1 MSRRLIFTN
10 QANQYDSGNYT
21 YGAGVGARS
30 RFVRSVLKRK
40 ATKTQAPPIYDLI
53 HYLVK
58 KGFSIIPEKSN
69 AGLERVSIS
78 DDGGRVAL
86 LLLETPN
93 IVTKSVLIFDYRTPT
108 ASEWTTVLIA
118 KGDDVNKT
126 YGVADAH
133 DKKYWV
139 QVGNAIQGDSSIS
152 LGMQGIE
159 LSGDGN
165 NIILASP
172 SGEGGGTGLIECYEL
187 NGGTWS
193 NMNTQIEGVDFNTSI
208 FCISGANNRDRIVV
222 GYSAEFY
229 DSANVPNGESL
240 SDYGE
245 NGAVMAYEL
254 RHVTQSE
261 WEALP
266 AVNRVQKGNSSGD
279 SWSAVS
285 DPSDSTRSEKKWFIS
300 DFSKPIIPKALLSTG
315 LTFGYSLSITEDGY
329 FIAVGSLLCTRDSS
343 DDTKLVSSSNEGVVQ
358 LYRSP
363 NHPDSS
369 SSDACELLHTFTIG
383 DLLGNSAS
391 SIPSSQLGIN
401 VGISP
406 DGKSL
411 ALVCSNIIMTSGT
424 VNPAGMVFL
433 VNINST
439 STSSISFEAAR
450 VTAGTVQGNEGDRFG
465 FPGCLSFS
473 KNNLLVISSYAL
485 SNGYVNLYHK
495 EGNSWSMK
503 KQLVLGERI
512 LASTISK
519 DGSAVIIG
527 DDTTEYISDSVNY
540 TDAGSGRIYLIES
553 EVKERV

>member
-40 ATKTQAPPIYDLI
+40 ATKTQAPPIYDLL

-58 KGFSIIPEKSN
+58 KGFSIIPQESN

-78 DDGGRVAL
+78 DDGGRVAIL
-86 LLLETPN
+86 LIDTN
-93 IVTKSVLIFDYRTPT
+93 SALIFDYRTPT

-118 KGDDVNKT
+118 KGDDVNNM
-126 YGVADAH
+126 YGEAEAFN
-133 DKKYWV
+133 KKYWV
-139 QVGNAIQGDSSIS
+139 QVGNVIQGDPSIY
-152 LGMQGIE
+152 LGLQGME

-165 NIILASP
+165 NIIFASP
-172 SGEGGGTGLIECYEL
+172 SEESSGQIECYEL

-193 NMNTQIEGVDFNTSI
+193 NMDTQIEGVDNNTYI
-208 FCISGANNRDRIVV
+208 FHISGANNQDRIVV
-222 GYSAEFY
+222 GRPTENYNI
-229 DSANVPNGESL
+229 ANVPAGENSD
-240 SDYGE
+240 DYGE
-245 NGAVMAYEL
+245 NGAVFAYEL

-261 WEALP
+261 WEAP
-266 AVNRVQKGNSSGD
+266 SGNRVQKGNSSSD
-279 SWSAVS
+279 SWTAVMDS
-285 DPSDSTRSEKKWFIS
+285 SDSTRSDKKWFIL
-300 DFSKPIIPKALLSTG
+300 DFSKPIIPKATSSTM
-315 LTFGYSLSITEDGY
+315 LTFGYSVSITEDGY
-329 FIAVGSLLCTRDSS
+329 FIAVGSLTCTRDSS
-343 DDTKLVSSSNEGVVQ
+343 DDTKLVTSNDEGVVQ

-369 SSDACELLHTFTIG
+369 SSDACELLRTFTIG
-383 DLLGNSAS
+383 DLLGQTGAS

-401 VGISP
+401 SGISP

-411 ALVCSNIIMTSGT
+411 ALVCSNIIMTSGGGSGMFS
-424 VNPAGMVFL
+424 PAGNVFL

-439 STSSISFEAAR
+439 STSSISFEVAR

-473 KNNLLVISSYAL
+473 KNNLLVISSYVL
-485 SNGYVNLYHK
+485 SNGYVKLYHK

-512 LASTISK
+512 MASTISK

-527 DDTTEYISDSVNY
+527 DDTTEYISDSNNY
-540 TDAGSGRIYLIES
+540 TDAGSGRVYLIES

>member
-86 LLLETPN
+86 LLVETPN
-93 IVTKSVLIFDYRTPT
+93 IDTKSVLIFDYRTPT
-108 ASEWTTVLIA
+108 ASEWAGANSVLIA
-118 KGDDVNKT
+118 KGDDVNNT
-126 YGVADAH
+126 YGEADAH
-133 DKKYWV
+133 TKKYWV
-139 QVGNAIQGDSSIS
+139 QVGNAIEGNSSFELGLQG
-152 LGMQGIE
+152 MA

-165 NIILASP
+165 YIILASP
-172 SGEGGGTGLIECYEL
+172 SEESLGQIECYEL

-193 NMNTQIEGVDFNTSI
+193 NMDTQIEGVDYNTYI
-208 FCISGANNRDRIVV
+208 FHISGANNQDRIVV
-222 GYSAEFY
+222 GRPSEFY
-229 DSANVPNGESL
+229 SNANVPAGENSA
-240 SDYGE
+240 DYGE
-245 NGAVMAYEL
+245 TGAVMAYEL

-261 WEALP
+261 WEAP
-266 AVNRVQKGNSSGD
+266 SGNRVQKGNSFGD

-300 DFSKPIIPKALLSTG
+300 DFSKPIIPKAASGTG
-315 LTFGYSLSITEDGY
+315 LTFGNSLSITEDGY
-329 FIAVGSLLCTRDSS
+329 FIAVGSLICTRDSS
-343 DDTKLVSSSNEGVVQ
+343 DDTKLVFSSDEGVIQ

-369 SSDACELLHTFTIG
+369 SSDACELLRTFTIG
-383 DLLGNSAS
+383 DLIGSYAS
-391 SIPSSQLGIN
+391 SIPNSQLGIN

-411 ALVCSNIIMTSGT
+411 ALVCSNISMTGGGSSGMFS
-424 VNPAGMVFL
+424 PAGIVYL

-439 STSSISFEAAR
+439 STSSISYTGSA
-450 VTAGTVQGNEGDRFG
+450 VMQGNEGDRFG

-473 KNNLLVISSYAL
+473 KNNLLVISSFFADP
-485 SNGYVNLYHK
+485 GYVKLYHK

-503 KQLVLGERI
+503 KQVGYGERI
-512 LASTISK
+512 VQSSISK

-527 DDTTEYISDSVNY
+527 DESTEYVSDSVNY
-540 TDAGSGRIYLIES
+540 TDAGSGRVYLIES

>member
-40 ATKTQAPPIYDLI
+40 ATKTQAPPIYDLL

-86 LLLETPN
+86 LLVETPN
-93 IVTKSVLIFDYRTPT
+93 IATKSVLIFDYRTPT
-108 ASEWTTVLIA
+108 ASEWAGANSVLIA
-118 KGDDVNKT
+118 KGDDVNNT
-126 YGVADAH
+126 YGEADAH

-139 QVGNAIQGDSSIS
+139 QVGNAILGNSSIS
-152 LGMQGIE
+152 LGLQGIE

-193 NMNTQIEGVDFNTSI
+193 NMDTQIEGVDFNTST

-229 DSANVPNGESL
+229 DNANVPAGENSA
-240 SDYGE
+240 DYGE

-261 WEALP
+261 WEASSG
-266 AVNRVQKGNSSGD
+266 NRVQKGDSLGD

-300 DFSKPIIPKALLSTG
+300 DFSKPIIPKAASGTG
-315 LTFGYSLSITEDGY
+315 LTFGNSLSITEDGY
-329 FIAVGSLLCTRDSS
+329 FIAVGSLT
-343 DDTKLVSSSNEGVVQ
+343 
-358 LYRSP
+358 
-363 NHPDSS
+363 
-369 SSDACELLHTFTIG
+369 LH
-383 DLLGNSAS
+383 
-391 SIPSSQLGIN
+391 
-401 VGISP
+401 
-406 DGKSL
+406 
-411 ALVCSNIIMTSGT
+411 
-424 VNPAGMVFL
+424 
-433 VNINST
+433 
-439 STSSISFEAAR
+439 
-450 VTAGTVQGNEGDRFG
+450 
-465 FPGCLSFS
+465 
-473 KNNLLVISSYAL
+473 
-485 SNGYVNLYHK
+485 
-495 EGNSWSMK
+495 
-503 KQLVLGERI
+503 ER
-512 LASTISK
+512 LF
-519 DGSAVIIG
+519 
-527 DDTTEYISDSVNY
+527 
-540 TDAGSGRIYLIES
+540 R
-553 EVKERV
+553 